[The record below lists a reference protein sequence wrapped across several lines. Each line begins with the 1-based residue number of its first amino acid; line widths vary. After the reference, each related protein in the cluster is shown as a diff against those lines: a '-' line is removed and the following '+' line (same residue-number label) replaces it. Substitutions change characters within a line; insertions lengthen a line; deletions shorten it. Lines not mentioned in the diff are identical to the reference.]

1 MVALLW
7 QKSSFVL
14 QSKIMT
20 HELSFEDFPI
30 LKSKHVYIKDKKR
43 LLRILNTI
51 LRDGCKSLQIVTD
64 FDLTLTKQHVNGKK
78 VLSSFGM
85 FGKCKQLSLTY
96 TEESHRLYD
105 MYRPIEIDP
114 HLPLETKAEAM
125 TNWIIAAEE
134 ILKGIP
140 FNPDEI
146 LEVAKTYGMN
156 LRDHTEELFKK
167 LYSAG
172 IPILVFS
179 AGLGDIVEA
188 ILRERG
194 VLFDNVKVIS
204 NFLEYKDGKLAG
216 FKNEKLI
223 HVFNKNEY
231 AIEQEHLNVLEG
243 RKNVLL
249 MGDTIGDASMVDG
262 MGEINAVLKIGFL
275 YDNAETSLR
284 SYMEEYD
291 IVLVDDQTMQIPID
305 ILRIL

>member
-1 MVALLW
+1 
-7 QKSSFVL
+7 
-14 QSKIMT
+14 MT

-51 LRDGCKSLQIVTD
+51 LKDGCKSLQIVTD
-64 FDLTLTKQHVNGKK
+64 FDLTLTKQHVNGEKN
-78 VLSSFGM
+78 LSSFGM
-85 FGKCKQLSLTY
+85 FSKCKQLSLTY
-96 TEESHRLYD
+96 TEESRRLYE

-114 HLPLETKAEAM
+114 HLSLEIKAEAM

-146 LEVAKTYGMN
+146 LEIAKIYGMN
-156 LRDHTEELFKK
+156 LRDHTEKLFKK

-188 ILRERG
+188 ILRDRG

-204 NFLEYKDGKLAG
+204 NFLKYEDGKLAG